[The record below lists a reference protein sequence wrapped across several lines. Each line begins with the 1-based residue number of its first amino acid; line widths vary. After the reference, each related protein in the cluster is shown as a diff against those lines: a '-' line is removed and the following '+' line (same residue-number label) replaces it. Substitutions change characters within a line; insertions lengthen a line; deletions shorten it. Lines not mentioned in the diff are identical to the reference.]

1 MPNQL
6 TFLDAPASDDH
17 VPDAGQMVAP
27 APYQPVSATSRAAAK
42 AMDAD
47 KHAVQTAIATVY
59 HRAGRDGLTMR
70 EAAAAAS
77 EFLGRTID
85 QGTVNGRVAHGGD
98 MAGLIVPTERRR
110 TNTTGR
116 AAVVFVHRLYAER
129 KA

>member
-1 MPNQL
+1 MANQL
-6 TFLDAPASDDH
+6 TFLAAPASDDH

-98 MAGLIVPTERRR
+98 MAGLIVAAGGGGAE
-110 TNTTGR
+110 TTQR
-116 AAVVFVHRLYAER
+116 ARLVFF
-129 KA
+129 